1 MGKMAFVFPG
11 QGAQYVGM
19 AQDIVDQSANCR
31 QIINEADERLGYKL
45 SEVMFHGPKEA
56 LTLTENAQPALV
68 AASLVCARLLQDA
81 GIEPEVVAGHS
92 LGEYAALAVA
102 GALSLADAIWLT
114 RQRGLY
120 MTAAVPAGQGGMAAI
135 LGASQAQVEELCTYA
150 AQFGVLEIANYNCP
164 GQIVISGERAALE
177 AAVAQAKAFGAKK
190 AMPLAVSGPFHSSLL
205 SKASEQLAGALE
217 QVKIE
222 APQKMV
228 IANYSAGPVCTPQE
242 IKQSLIKQVSH
253 PVRWEESI
261 RLMVNNGVETI
272 VEVGAGKVLTGLTK
286 RIAPDILLF
295 NVENMESFAAT
306 VAALS

>member
-1 MGKMAFVFPG
+1 MGKIAFVFPG

-19 AQDIVDQSANCR
+19 ARDIAEQSVTCR
-31 QIINEADERLGYKL
+31 EIIYAADERLGYKL

-68 AASLVCARLLQDA
+68 TASVVCSQLLKEA
-81 GIEPEVVAGHS
+81 GVEPDMVAGHS
-92 LGEYAALAVA
+92 LGEYAALAAA
-102 GALSLADAIWLT
+102 GALSNIDAIWLT

-120 MTAAVPAGQGGMAAI
+120 MSSAVPAGQGGMAAV
-135 LGASQAQVEELCTYA
+135 LGASQAQVEELCAYA

-164 GQIVISGERAALE
+164 GQIVISGEMAALE
-177 AAVAQAKAFGAKK
+177 AAVAQAKAYGAKK
-190 AMPLAVSGPFHSSLL
+190 AMPLAVSGPFHCSLL
-205 SKASEQLAGALE
+205 SEASERLAEALE
-217 QVKIE
+217 QVMFE

-228 IANYSAGPVCTPQE
+228 IANYSASPVCTPQE
-242 IKQSLIKQVSH
+242 IKQALIKQVSH

-272 VEVGAGKVLTGLTK
+272 IEVGAGKVLTGLTK
-286 RIAPDILLF
+286 RIAPEVQLF